1 MRQPI
6 AQCLKAVMLEQ
17 GAKRAWA
24 GDPTLC
30 HDAYERSGGSRR
42 HPLNK
47 IKSVIDAAR
56 RSPDFVQVGYIRAC
70 DASGRREILHP
81 VFALRQAPASEL

>member
-6 AQCLKAVMLEQ
+6 AQCLRAVMLER

-24 GDPTLC
+24 GDPNLC
-30 HDAYERSGGSRR
+30 LDAYQRSGGSRV
-42 HPLNK
+42 HPLNR

-56 RSPDFVQVGYIRAC
+56 RSPDFMQVGYIRAC
-70 DASGRREILHP
+70 DASGRREIHHP
-81 VFALRQAPASEL
+81 VFALCEAPSN

>member
-1 MRQPI
+1 M
-6 AQCLKAVMLEQ
+6 
-17 GAKRAWA
+17 
-24 GDPTLC
+24 
-30 HDAYERSGGSRR
+30 
-42 HPLNK
+42 NK

-81 VFALRQAPASEL
+81 VFALREAPPS

>member
-6 AQCLKAVMLEQ
+6 AQSLKAVMLEQ
-17 GAKRAWA
+17 GAKRVWA
-24 GDPTLC
+24 GDPNLC
-30 HDAYERSGGSRR
+30 HDAYERSGGSQV
-42 HPLNK
+42 HPLNR

-81 VFALRQAPASEL
+81 AFALCEAPSN

>member
-1 MRQPI
+1 MRPRL
-6 AQCLKAVMLEQ
+6 ADCLKAAMIDS

-24 GDPTLC
+24 GDPNLC
-30 HDAYERSGGSRR
+30 HEAYARSGGTRV
-42 HPLNK
+42 HPLNR

-81 VFALRQAPASEL
+81 VFVLRKPPFT